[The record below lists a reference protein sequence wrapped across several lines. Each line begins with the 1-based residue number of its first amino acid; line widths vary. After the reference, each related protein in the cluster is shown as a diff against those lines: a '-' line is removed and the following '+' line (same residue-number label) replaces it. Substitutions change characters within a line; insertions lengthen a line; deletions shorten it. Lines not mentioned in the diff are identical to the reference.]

1 MSRLEVGLFIPQT
14 KIKYSHND
22 NNMTF
27 REYQIK
33 ASETARFPDKDL
45 VFIYTALG
53 LMGEAG
59 EVAEKIKK
67 IWRDKNKQIDNI
79 DREEIKKEM
88 GDVLWYLSQLAE
100 ELKIDFDDVAQ
111 TNLDKTKSRLSRN
124 LINGS
129 GDNR

>member
-1 MSRLEVGLFIPQT
+1 
-14 KIKYSHND
+14 
-22 NNMTF
+22 MTF

-45 VFIYTALG
+45 IFVYTALG

-67 IWRDKNKQIDNI
+67 IWRDKNKQIDDI

-100 ELKIDFDDVAQ
+100 ELNIDFDDVAQ
-111 TNLDKTKSRLSRN
+111 TNLDKTASRLTRN

>member
-1 MSRLEVGLFIPQT
+1 
-14 KIKYSHND
+14 
-22 NNMTF
+22 MTF
-27 REYQIK
+27 REYQLK
-33 ASETARFPDKDL
+33 AKETARFPDKDL
-45 VFIYTALG
+45 IFVYTTLG

-67 IWRDKNKQIDNI
+67 IWRDKDKQINDS

-100 ELKIDFDDVAQ
+100 ELKINFDDVAQ
-111 TNLDKTKSRLSRN
+111 TNLDKTKSRLDRN
-124 LINGS
+124 LLHGS